1 MASIVLV
8 EDYIPLS
15 TMLADFLRA
24 RGRHRVT
31 SAANAQDGLTRIWA
45 AKPDVVLLDLS
56 LGDDDGMNVLRKAK
70 ASGCQ
75 AKFLIM
81 TGTSDVRKAV
91 EAIKMGAEDYWTKP
105 LKLETLHEQIELML
119 KKDPAQET
127 VPAKPET
134 EPEVASFFRSAS
146 QAKKETTRVI
156 IMPRSL

>member
-8 EDYIPLS
+8 EDYIPFA
-15 TMLADFLRA
+15 TMIADFLRS

-45 AKPDVVLLDLS
+45 AKPDIVLLDLA

-81 TGTSDVRKAV
+81 TGSSDVRRAV

-105 LKLETLHEQIELML
+105 LKLENLHEQIEQML
-119 KKDPAQET
+119 IKKTAPADLPPVPCDPSEITAIFHE
-127 VPAKPET
+127 K
-134 EPEVASFFRSAS
+134 SAPS
-146 QAKKETTRVI
+146 KETTRLI
-156 IMPRSL
+156 IKPRN